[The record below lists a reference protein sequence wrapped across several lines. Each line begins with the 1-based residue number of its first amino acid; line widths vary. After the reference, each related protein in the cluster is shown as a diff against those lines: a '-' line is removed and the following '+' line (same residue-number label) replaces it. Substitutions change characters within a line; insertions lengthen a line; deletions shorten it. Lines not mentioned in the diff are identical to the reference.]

1 MLRSFCFARLVGL
14 TVAIVLL
21 GGNSVRAQSAYEL
34 MPPRAQAAVWIR
46 DTAELLNAWDRT
58 ELAQL
63 AKDDSIAPFFE
74 EKRQEIEKRFMDA
87 GWRLNIQ
94 PEDVSEFLTGQLGLA
109 WASSPETPIK
119 PYTLVLLADI
129 DEDPKA
135 NQAMLK
141 KLETKLLQ
149 QKAKKSKLQHAGID
163 VVKYELPRRP
173 GADLNKRESYLAIVA
188 GKLLVSDDL
197 KEIKQLIDRV
207 KGTSTGPS
215 LANDAE
221 FLQSRAL
228 AKISG
233 NAHAEYFVRPIGFAK
248 VIRSIGGSN
257 SKSDTDMIAALEK
270 QGFDAISSI
279 CGELTVGNE
288 DLDVRH
294 HGYVHAKMPL
304 TKSAR
309 LLDFPNRAT
318 GSIPNFV
325 SQNVSSLLVTYWDA
339 NKAFWAAEG
348 IVDEIA
354 GTEGVFKEVIKGIA
368 KDVHGPQIDI
378 EQVLPN
384 FTNDIFSIADSRP
397 GPAEVDSRRNMMA
410 FKLRDPA
417 AMRST
422 LERAMRGEPDA
433 EEEGFQGQQIWKVVH
448 PEEEPLDF
456 SQDDFGDFGDLP
468 TEPDNEANQPWLS
481 NWAITVYDEYLLF
494 ASHVELIREAIT
506 LGKQAETAPILE
518 TTDYQRVVSAINQ
531 YFGEDPSAG
540 WRIVRSSIAYRVQ
553 YELFRKGELKRSQSM
568 LASILDRLL
577 KSSDEAEDQEQK
589 INGSGLPAFETLQPF
604 LQPGG
609 FIIRTTDSGWEFDGM
624 VLGKQFPVPNEVP
637 MINSD
642 LSSASEFGTARISS
656 AADAKR

>member
-1 MLRSFCFARLVGL
+1 MPRSFCFARLFGL
-14 TVAIVLL
+14 TIAMVLL
-21 GGNSVRAQSAYEL
+21 GGNIVRAQSAYEM

-46 DTAELLNAWDRT
+46 DTSALLNAWDRT

-119 PYTLVLLADI
+119 PYTLVLIADI

-135 NQAMLK
+135 NQDMMK
-141 KLETKLLQ
+141 KLEAKLLEQ
-149 QKAKKSKLQHAGID
+149 NAKKSRLQHSNVD

-173 GADLNKRESYLAIVA
+173 GADLNKRESYLAIVS
-188 GKLLVSDDL
+188 GKLLASDDL
-197 KEIKQLIDRV
+197 KEMKQLIERAQ
-207 KGTSTGPS
+207 GTAKAPS
-215 LANDAE
+215 LADDSE
-221 FLQSRAL
+221 FQQSRAL

-233 NAHAEYFVRPIGFAK
+233 TGHAEYFVRPIGFAK

-279 CGELTVGNE
+279 CGEMTVGGE
-288 DLDVRH
+288 DLDIRH

-318 GSIPNFV
+318 GSIPNFI
-325 SQNVSSLLVTYWDA
+325 SENVSSLLVTYWDA

-354 GTEGVFKEVIKGIA
+354 GTNGVFNEVIKGIA
-368 KDVHGPQIDI
+368 KDVNGPQIDI
-378 EQVLPN
+378 EKVLPN
-384 FTNDIFSIADSRP
+384 FTNDIFSVADSRP
-397 GPAEVDSRRNMMA
+397 GPAEIDSRRNMMA
-410 FKLRDPA
+410 FKLRDPEM
-417 AMRST
+417 MRST

-433 EEEGFQGQQIWKVVH
+433 EEEDFQGQQIWKVVH

-456 SQDDFGDFGDLP
+456 SQDDFGDFGAP
-468 TEPDNEANQPWLS
+468 PVEAGNEANQPWLS
-481 NWAITVYDEYLLF
+481 TWAITVYGDYLLF
-494 ASHVELIREAIT
+494 ASHVDLLREAIT
-506 LGKQAETAPILE
+506 LGAQAETAPILE
-518 TTDYQRVVSAINQ
+518 TADYQRVVSAINEH
-531 YFGEDPSAG
+531 FGEDPAAG

-568 LASILDRLL
+568 LASLLDRLL
-577 KSSDEAEDQEQK
+577 KNTETEEDEVQK
-589 INGSGLPAFETLQPF
+589 INGSGLPAFETLQPY

-609 FIIRTTDSGWEFDGM
+609 FIIRTTENGWEFDGM
-624 VLGKQFPVPNEVP
+624 VLGKRFPVPNAIPV
-637 MINSD
+637 INSD
-642 LSSASEFGTARISS
+642 FTSASQFGTARISS
-656 AADAKR
+656 AGDAKR